1 MQPFPVPPDEIPVGG
16 DWQRGGG
23 PAATCVDPADGSPV
37 ASIHAADSAQVD
49 AAAQAGAAAA
59 ADPVWRDLLPHQR
72 ARLLTRVADAIED
85 HAEQLA
91 LLQTR
96 NTGKALGETRALVAS
111 AAGTFRYYAAAL
123 ETLEGEL
130 PPSRGA
136 HLTMSVH
143 EPIGVVGAITPWN
156 SPIASDAQKIAPA
169 LAAGN
174 AVLLKPAEA
183 TPLVSLALARLAH
196 DAGVPPALLSVLPG
210 PGSIVGDAIAR
221 HPLVGKLAF
230 TGGTAT
236 GRVLGRIAADRIIPV
251 TMELGGKSPTIVC
264 EDADV
269 EETVA
274 GILYGIFS
282 STGQSCIAGSRIFL
296 PRKQYDAWASRLIAA
311 ASALRLGPGT
321 DPATQVGPLA
331 TLAHRDKVAA
341 MVDRAREEGAVV
353 RCGGQIPAEERL
365 ARGAYYLPTLLDGLA
380 PDAKTC
386 QEEIFGPV
394 GVLLPYDDEED
405 LVAQANAT
413 VYGLACGIWTADYRR
428 ALRLARRIEA
438 GTVWINT
445 YKQFSIS
452 TPFSG
457 TKESGLGTDKGRT
470 AIRSYQRQKSL
481 YLGLAEEP
489 IPWATR
495 SR

>member
-16 DWQRGGG
+16 DWQRGAG
-23 PAATCVDPADGSPV
+23 PTSACVDPADGEV
-37 ASIHAADSAQVD
+37 IATVHAADPAQVD
-49 AAAQAGAAAA
+49 AAARAGAGAAV
-59 ADPVWRDLLPHQR
+59 DPAWRDLLPHQR
-72 ARLLTRVADAIED
+72 AHMLDRVADAIEH

-96 NTGKALGETRALVAS
+96 NTGKTLGETRALVAS
-111 AAGTFRYYAAAL
+111 AAGTFRYYSAAL

-210 PGSIVGDAIAR
+210 PGAVVGDAIAR

-230 TGGTAT
+230 TGGTTT
-236 GRVLGRIAADRIIPV
+236 GRVLGRIAAERIIPV

-269 EETVA
+269 DEAVA

-282 STGQSCIAGSRIFL
+282 STGQSCVAGSRIFL
-296 PRKQYDAWASRLIAA
+296 PRKRYEELAQRLVAGA
-311 ASALRLGPGT
+311 TALRVGPGT
-321 DPATQVGPLA
+321 DPATRIGPLA
-331 TLAHRDKVAA
+331 TFAHRDKVAA
-341 MVDRAREEGAVV
+341 MVDRAREEGARI
-353 RCGGQIPAEERL
+353 RCGGTIPDEARL
-365 ARGAYYLPTLLDGLA
+365 ARGAFYPPTLLDGLA

-394 GVLLPYDDEED
+394 GVLLPYDDEDD
-405 LVAQANAT
+405 LVTQANAT

-457 TKESGLGTDKGRT
+457 VKDSGLGADKGRA
-470 AIRSYQRQKSL
+470 AIRGYQRQKSL
-481 YLGLAEEP
+481 YLNLATEP
-489 IPWATR
+489 IAWAGA
-495 SR
+495 